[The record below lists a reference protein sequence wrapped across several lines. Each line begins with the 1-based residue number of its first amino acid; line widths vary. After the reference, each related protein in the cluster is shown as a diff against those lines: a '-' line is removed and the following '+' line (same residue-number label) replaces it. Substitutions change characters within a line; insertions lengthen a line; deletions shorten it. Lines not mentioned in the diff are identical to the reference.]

1 MAAYIPRN
9 IAIPV
14 MSGAVILG
22 MLGFTYYS
30 MSSPQVA
37 VRIDDKQ
44 TVERISYGYTDK
56 QPADKQQNHHKV
68 GFNLGVGV
76 VFLSE
81 LYFFP

>member
-1 MAAYIPRN
+1 MASYIPRN

-14 MSGAVILG
+14 MSAVILG

-56 QPADKQQNHHKV
+56 QPADKQQNHYKV
-68 GFNLGVGV
+68 CFNLGVGV
-76 VFLSE
+76 AFRLHK
-81 LYFFP
+81 

>member
-14 MSGAVILG
+14 MSAVILG

-37 VRIDDKQ
+37 VRIDNKQ
-44 TVERISYGYTDK
+44 TVEKISYGYADK

-68 GFNLGVGV
+68 CFNLGVGV

>member
-14 MSGAVILG
+14 MSAVILG
-22 MLGFTYYS
+22 TLGFTYYS

-56 QPADKQQNHHKV
+56 QPADKQQNHYKV
-68 GFNLGVGV
+68 CFNLGVGV
-76 VFLSE
+76 AFRLHK
-81 LYFFP
+81 

>member
-1 MAAYIPRN
+1 MASYIPRN

-14 MSGAVILG
+14 MSAVILS

-56 QPADKQQNHHKV
+56 KRADKQQNHYKV
-68 GFNLGVGV
+68 CFNLGVGV
-76 VFLSE
+76 AFRLHK
-81 LYFFP
+81 

>member
-1 MAAYIPRN
+1 MASYIPRN

-14 MSGAVILG
+14 MSDAVILG

-44 TVERISYGYTDK
+44 TVEGISYGYTNK

-68 GFNLGVGV
+68 CFNLGVGV